1 MYRLENSSA
10 ASKTTILLLKAQAIE
25 NKTEYKLK
33 QNMKLK
39 KGKGNKLTSETYER
53 GRTEHK
59 WTQVTPSLQ
68 ENKNEDK
75 GGRTNML

>member
-39 KGKGNKLTSETYER
+39 KEKET
-53 GRTEHK
+53 
-59 WTQVTPSLQ
+59 
-68 ENKNEDK
+68 N
-75 GGRTNML
+75 